1 MISPAVRMGFPY
13 SWKQL
18 FTAGSTTKVKQKSFK
33 QKSLCWASTLAWLSD
48 CFSNG
53 MGVTANI
60 SMHDKIGFTIF
71 MWQCSEIWLGTANF
85 LTAEVTVWTNVKV
98 ARPFLLR
105 PGNKARKMYN
115 DCDHTVTIAVMFWLK
130 GIVIVLELTLML
142 KLWVLLSPCWPPSLA
157 STVVSIM
164 WCHVMCALMGANYE
178 VVAYEQPGREASC
191 ELVDAVRVYC
201 KVS

>member
-1 MISPAVRMGFPY
+1 MEWVWLQHFN
-13 SWKQL
+13 
-18 FTAGSTTKVKQKSFK
+18 
-33 QKSLCWASTLAWLSD
+33 AWQ
-48 CFSNG
+48 NW
-53 MGVTANI
+53 V
-60 SMHDKIGFTIF
+60 HYF

>member
-1 MISPAVRMGFPY
+1 
-13 SWKQL
+13 
-18 FTAGSTTKVKQKSFK
+18 
-33 QKSLCWASTLAWLSD
+33 
-48 CFSNG
+48 
-53 MGVTANI
+53 
-60 SMHDKIGFTIF
+60 

-191 ELVDAVRVYC
+191 ELVDAVHMCWKVRVIKTSC
-201 KVS
+201 VTRSAVHNCSSKKAGALITLSNRGLLFSPMEGWLRIPLTKPENWA